1 MEIIKVTVN
10 EELKKIIKARTEQLG
25 LTYTDYFKALA
36 KLDLNVQEYQN
47 LTTCI
52 NISYNNIVELQKK
65 LGMYCVPIQ
74 DVPLI
79 KLSEE
84 CD

>member
-25 LTYTDYFKALA
+25 LTYTDYFKALT

-52 NISYNNIVELQKK
+52 NIFYN
-65 LGMYCVPIQ
+65 
-74 DVPLI
+74 
-79 KLSEE
+79 
-84 CD
+84 